1 MINKKQKLVIV
12 GLSSLLPIILGG
24 CASPETVKPNVRTAV
39 AKPGNTYVI
48 QRASIHTPATDRQW
62 QQRRAART
70 QQLAA
75 KRARLLA
82 AAKQRRPVAS
92 PTQPAA
98 RPTPRNTNNS
108 ANNTSAKKILQQ
120 QQQSRAQYQARY
132 QAKQLAAIKLRTA
145 SLRAKEPV
153 PTRKASAQYK
163 PRVMAASHT
172 QPAKNNTR
180 AAQVSR
186 AQRVKNNA
194 RLAQLKANQARQH
207 TVLKA
212 NQARHTAQKK
222 TAPSKRQQYIQRWEQ
237 QQAAVKLEREIE
249 SKKADARVER
259 VIHNAKKQIGT
270 KYVWGGASP
279 KTGFDCSG
287 LVQHSMNKGAGVKI
301 PRTAAEQYKAAVK
314 VSKQKA
320 SRGDLVFFK
329 TRGNSVSHVGIYLG
343 ENKFVH
349 APRTG
354 RKITTSKLS
363 GYWKQRFVGFGRIPG
378 ACKVPV

>member
-1 MINKKQKLVIV
+1 MISKKQKMVIA

-24 CASPETVKPNVRTAV
+24 CASPETVKPNIKTAV

-62 QQRRAART
+62 QQRRAARN
-70 QQLAA
+70 QQLAV
-75 KRARLLA
+75 KRAHLLA
-82 AAKQRRPVAS
+82 AAKQRAPARPAK
-92 PTQPAA
+92 PAA
-98 RPTPRNTNNS
+98 RPTPRSNNS
-108 ANNTSAKKILQQ
+108 ANAKKILRQ

-132 QAKQLAAIKLRTA
+132 QAKQLAAIKLRKAAVST
-145 SLRAKEPV
+145 KKPV
-153 PTRKASAQYK
+153 PARKMPTQHK
-163 PRVMAASHT
+163 PRVMTASHT
-172 QPAKNNTR
+172 RPAKNNTR
-180 AAQVSR
+180 AAQISR
-186 AQRVKNNA
+186 DQLAKNNA
-194 RLAQLKANQARQH
+194 RLAQAKANQARH
-207 TVLKA
+207 TAQLKA
-212 NQARHTAQKK
+212 NRARHTAQKK
-222 TAPSKRQQYIQRWEQ
+222 TAPSMRQQYIQRWEQ
-237 QQAAVKLEREIE
+237 QQAKQKLEREIE
-249 SKKADARVER
+249 SKKADARVES

-270 KYVWGGASP
+270 QYVWGGASP

-287 LVQHSMNKGAGVKI
+287 LVQHSMNKGAGVKV

-314 VSKQKA
+314 VSAQKA

-354 RKITTSKLS
+354 RKITTTQLS